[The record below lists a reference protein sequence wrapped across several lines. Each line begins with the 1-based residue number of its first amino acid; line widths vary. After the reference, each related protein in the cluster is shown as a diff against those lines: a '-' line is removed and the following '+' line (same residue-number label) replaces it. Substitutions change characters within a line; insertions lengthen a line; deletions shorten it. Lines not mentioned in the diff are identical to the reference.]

1 MRHDDIVAEIDP
13 RLSPLPLWQYISD
26 TDIQYNLSIVLLV
39 SIEENFVDKNE
50 QCSLITPTCRV
61 ATNKEFPNEP
71 DVGYR
76 NFFIPRVEKTSK
88 NEPAGGELF
97 LPKGLF

>member
-1 MRHDDIVAEIDP
+1 MTLRHDDIVAEIDP

-50 QCSLITPTCRV
+50 QCSLKLTYIHLHVELHQITFF
-61 ATNKEFPNEP
+61 KESQ
-71 DVGYR
+71 
-76 NFFIPRVEKTSK
+76 IEKYCH
-88 NEPAGGELF
+88 
-97 LPKGLF
+97 

>member
-1 MRHDDIVAEIDP
+1 MTLRHDDIVAEIDP

-50 QCSLITPTCRV
+50 QCSLKLTYTYV
-61 ATNKEFPNEP
+61 LHVDK
-71 DVGYR
+71 
-76 NFFIPRVEKTSK
+76 
-88 NEPAGGELF
+88 
-97 LPKGLF
+97 